1 MMNRPGSAGREQ
13 LQDVLDHEAVLVA
26 VGQATELA
34 QQGVGDFEGDHPE
47 DLGAGDGQRR

>member
-1 MMNRPGSAGREQ
+1 VSARGEQ
-13 LQDVLDHEAVLVA
+13 LHDVLDQQAALVA

-34 QQGVGDFEGDHPE
+34 QQGVGDLEGDHPE